1 MLKNAGA
8 MRPLL
13 RTTSLFAIVSGIL
26 ILLALATPTPVTAQ
40 ATVGTGS
47 IQGTIVDPQGGA
59 VNGAKITVTSKAT
72 GQISPTSTNAT
83 GAFNVAALIP
93 GEYLVRVEA
102 KGFKTAET
110 LVHAALSVISTVN
123 LTLELGSEST
133 VIMVEANAVAV
144 NTQQATVQDVITS
157 RQIEEL
163 PVDGR
168 NFLDLASLEPG
179 VQVQDGANFDPTK
192 NGFSSISFGGRS
204 GRTAR
209 IEVDG
214 LDISDETVGTTTQNL
229 PLSAIEE
236 FNVNQ
241 SSLDIS
247 TELTSSGSVNI
258 LSKSGTNDIHG
269 QLFYYGRSNRTSAR
283 IAPIT
288 STQPALEFGRNQYGG
303 NLGGWFVK
311 DKVFYFLDAERTAQ
325 KLQSPVSLTS
335 PFSALSGN
343 FGSPFHESEY
353 VAKLDWNIKGTWKA
367 FFRFSYDQNLSVRG
381 FNPGVYQPF
390 ANVDHTPVYAAGTDF
405 SKGRF
410 TNQFRVGYMKFRN
423 GIVDA
428 TQGVTNPAPGI
439 SLIIAPF
446 LDFTCLGGGE
456 SFCSGT
462 NILAPQQTYQSN
474 KQGKYDGSFTF
485 GSHNLRYGI
494 GVNRILGGGFAK
506 FFGVAPA
513 VGSILGSSTEA
524 FAASG
529 PFPGGINNPLNYP
542 VQNVLMGNGQGFF
555 TDLPQ
560 FGFPAGGQFDT
571 RFAWY
576 AGDSWKATKR
586 LTITYGVH
594 YVRDTGRSDSDL
606 AAIPALNQ
614 FGAGLGNKV
623 HQPNKN
629 FSPHLGIA
637 WDPTGTGKTV
647 FRAGGG
653 IYYENAV
660 FNNVLFDRPARLQ
673 KGLFF
678 GTGLAC
684 IFGSSLAVPLPD
696 GTSITPTFCG
706 QPIGN
711 VVGNIAA
718 FQKQY
723 QAAVVAAGPQSNG
736 SFVGNT
742 LAEGVDAT
750 GDQLIAPNYR
760 SPYSIQMNGG
770 IQHQFGRATVLTVDY
785 VRNVS
790 LHYLLGIDVN
800 HVGAARTLN
809 VANAQGAISATNAG
823 FGCGSG
829 FDAASVNCAIAAGAS
844 ISDYANN
851 GLDSGTVFAA
861 GFPCP
866 TCAFPGLNP
875 NLGENQ
881 MLMPIGRS
889 VYNALQVSLKSN
901 LDHPLPGI
909 HRLSLL
915 SSYALSRF
923 KSQAA
928 DQDFIN
934 NSTDFDKPN
943 KFFGPNGL
951 DRTHIVGVGA
961 TMDLPGATRLS
972 MSSHWATAGALTL
985 LLPNSGSPGEIF
997 RSDVTGD
1004 GTVGDVL
1011 PGTNIGSFDRTI
1023 KPGQLNNL
1031 ITSYNGNGSGQLT
1044 PAGQA
1049 LVSAN
1054 LFTQAQLVAL
1064 GAVTPHVCLAPPIQ
1078 DPAPGCPIRTGPG
1091 HQIGL
1096 SPRFTADITV
1106 SWRLHPS
1113 KVFHGLAERVVVEP
1127 QIALFNVF
1135 NFQNWDPGGN
1145 TMSGVLSG
1153 TVGSVNGTT
1162 AHDQPGCDPVNN
1174 PGPCTGRTNLV
1185 APGSASGVNWYGVP
1199 RQWQFGVKLT
1209 F

>member
-1 MLKNAGA
+1 MKG
-8 MRPLL
+8 
-13 RTTSLFAIVSGIL
+13 LFQIRQKPITFCSIL
-26 ILLALATPTPVTAQ
+26 AAVLMLLALHPTLAGAQ
-40 ATVGTGS
+40 ATVATGS
-47 IQGTIVDPQGGA
+47 IQGTILDPQGGA
-59 VNGAKITVTSKAT
+59 VAGAKVTITNKST
-72 GQISPTSTNAT
+72 GQVLPTATNST

-93 GEYLVRVEA
+93 GDYTVRVEA

-110 LVHAALSVISTVN
+110 TVRVELSIISTTN
-123 LTLELGSEST
+123 LTLEVGSEST
-133 VIMVEANAVAV
+133 VVNVEASAIAV
-144 NTQQATVQDVITS
+144 NTQQATVQDVITAT
-157 RQIEEL
+157 QIEEL
-163 PVDGR
+163 PVNGR

-229 PLSAIEE
+229 PLSSIQE
-236 FNVNQ
+236 FNINQ
-241 SSLDIS
+241 SSLDLS

-258 LSKSGTNDIHG
+258 LTRSGANDIHG
-269 QLFYYGRSNRTSAR
+269 QLYYYGRSNQTSAR
-283 IAPIT
+283 IAPK
-288 STQPALEFGRNQYGG
+288 PLDFGRRQYGG
-303 NLGGWFVK
+303 NFGGWFVK
-311 DKVFYFLDAERTAQ
+311 DKLFYFLDAERTTQ
-325 KLQSPVSLTS
+325 TLLSPVTLID
-335 PFSALSGN
+335 PFTALSGS

-353 VAKLDWNIKGTWKA
+353 VGKLDWNIKGTWKA

-405 SKGRF
+405 TKGRF

-423 GIVDA
+423 AIADA

-446 LDFTCLGGGE
+446 LDFTCLFGGE

-485 GSHNLRYGI
+485 RSHILRYGI

-506 FFGVAPA
+506 FFGIAPA
-513 VGSILGSSTEA
+513 VGSILNPSAEVTADG
-524 FAASG
+524 G
-529 PFPGGINNPLNYP
+529 PFSGGRNNPLNYP
-542 VQNVLMGNGQGFF
+542 AQNVLMGNGQGFF
-555 TDLPQ
+555 TDIPQ
-560 FGFPAGGQFDT
+560 FGLPAGGQFDT

-576 AGDSWKATKR
+576 AGDSWKAR
-586 LTITYGVH
+586 RNLTVTYGVH

-606 AAIPALNQ
+606 AAIPCSATTLITCTGNLLDA
-614 FGAGLGNKV
+614 FGKGLGGAV

-637 WDPTGTGKTV
+637 WDPTGSGKTV
-647 FRAGGG
+647 IRAGGG

-660 FNNVLFDRPARLQ
+660 FNNILFDRPARLQ

-684 IFGSSLAVPLPD
+684 IFGFTLDVPLPD
-696 GTSITPTFCG
+696 GSTITPTFCN

-711 VVGNIAA
+711 VVSDIAT
-718 FQKQY
+718 FQQQY
-723 QAAVVAAGPQSNG
+723 QAAVVAAGPQLNG

-742 LAEGVDAT
+742 LAEGGDAT

-760 SPYSIQMNGG
+760 SPYSVQMNAGV
-770 IQHQFGRATVLTVDY
+770 QHQFGRGTVLTVDY

-809 VANAQGAISATNAG
+809 VPNAQAAISTTNQA

-829 FDAASVNCAIAAGAS
+829 FDSASIDCAITQGATMADFAG
-844 ISDYANN
+844 N
-851 GLDSGTVFAA
+851 GLDSGVTLNA
-861 GFPCP
+861 GFPCSF
-866 TCAFPGLNP
+866 CAFPGLNP

-881 MLMPIGRS
+881 MLFPIGRS
-889 VYNALQVSLKSN
+889 VYNAMQVSLKSS
-901 LDHPLPGI
+901 LEHPVRGMK
-909 HRLSLL
+909 RLSLL
-915 SSYALSRF
+915 ATYSLSRF
-923 KSQAA
+923 NSQTG

-934 NSTDFDKPN
+934 NARDFDKPN

-951 DRTHIVGVGA
+951 DRTHILGVGA
-961 TMDLPGATRLS
+961 TLDLPLATRFS
-972 MSSHWATAGALTL
+972 TTNHWATAAPRTLT
-985 LLPNSGSPGEIF
+985 LPNSGLPGEIF

-1004 GTVGDVL
+1004 GRIEDVV
-1011 PGTNIGSFDRTI
+1011 PGTNIGAFDRSI
-1023 KPGQLNNL
+1023 KADQINSL
-1031 ITSYNGNGSGQLT
+1031 INAYNSSGAGQLT

-1049 LVSAN
+1049 LVSAG
-1054 LFTQAQLVAL
+1054 LFTAAQLQAL
-1064 GAVTPHVCLAPPIQ
+1064 GAVTPTLALAPKGQ
-1078 DPAPGCPIRTGPG
+1078 V
-1091 HQIGL
+1091 GL
-1096 SPRFTADITV
+1096 SPRYTTDMYV
-1106 SWRLHPS
+1106 SWLLHPN
-1113 KVFHGLAERVVVEP
+1113 KLFHGLSERVSVEP
-1127 QIALFNVF
+1127 QVALFNVF
-1135 NFQNWDPGGN
+1135 NFHNYDSGGSSLN
-1145 TMSGVLSG
+1145 GVLQAAC
-1153 TVGSVNGTT
+1153 TPLPDCVPPGSANTT
-1162 AHDQPGCDPVNN
+1162 TRGQRGNN
-1174 PGPCTGRTNLV
+1174 LI

-1199 RQWQFGVKLT
+1199 RQWQFGVKLS